1 MLEPNED
8 GILMELQADGFR
20 RVFAVTVIY
29 LLGVLFLWIA
39 FARPPALG
47 WAVVLVLL
55 GAGSLTLAEMLRRST
70 QLVLQLTLDGLQD
83 TSGTMLARWEDM
95 DRIERGA
102 FALKPSNGFSVVL
115 KEKQRRAWAPGLWWR
130 IGRRVGVGGVT
141 PQRAARFM
149 AEQMALRLADMA
161 SPDAAD

>member
-83 TSGTMLARWEDM
+83 TSGGLRYTCVNSCLKDLPIKLPIAAAEKESAENNAAATNCRKLAYM
-95 DRIERGA
+95 
-102 FALKPSNGFSVVL
+102 
-115 KEKQRRAWAPGLWWR
+115 RR
-130 IGRRVGVGGVT
+130 
-141 PQRAARFM
+141 
-149 AEQMALRLADMA
+149 
-161 SPDAAD
+161 